1 LPTPTERQMPTQPK
15 VTCFGELLIDMIST
29 TIGDLTQTENFLKKF
44 GGAPANTA
52 VGLAKLGTNVSFIGK
67 VGNDPFGH
75 FLKKE
80 LENQNVDTS
89 SLVVSDDQR
98 TTLAF
103 VSQTKTGG
111 RDFYFFRGAH
121 ETVSEEEVSL
131 PQNTII
137 FHLGSLTQTNPIT
150 QKATQ
155 KLINQARKNKAL
167 ISYDPNLRKNLWDDL
182 ILAEKIIRET
192 AKKVDIFKISE
203 EETQFLTNTK
213 DPQKAAKKLFT
224 KNLQALFIT
233 LGPKGNYYKT
243 KKYEG
248 FIPTMR
254 VQVVDTT
261 GAGDA
266 FNAGYLHGIYK
277 AQKSISQMT
286 KPELEKILES
296 ANVIAALTTTK
307 KGAITAFPGKEELKR
322 YLIT

>member
-1 LPTPTERQMPTQPK
+1 MPQQQPK
-15 VTCFGELLIDMIST
+15 VVCFGELLIDMIST
-29 TIGDLTQTENFLKKF
+29 TIGDLTETENFLKKF

-52 VGLAKLGTNVSFIGK
+52 VGLAKLGASVSFIGK

-80 LENQNVDTS
+80 LEKQNVDTS
-89 SLVVSDDQR
+89 HLVISNDKR

-121 ETVSEEEVSL
+121 ETVSEKEVSL
-131 PQNTII
+131 PKNTAI
-137 FHLGSLTQTNPIT
+137 FHFGSLTQTNPTT

-155 KLINQARKNKAL
+155 KLIGEARKNHAL
-167 ISYDPNLRKNLWDDL
+167 ISYDPNIRKNLWDDL
-182 ILAEKIIRET
+182 SLAETIIRET

-203 EETQFLTNTK
+203 EETQFLTKTK
-213 DPQKAAKKLFT
+213 DPKKAAETLFT

-233 LGPKGNYYKT
+233 LGPKGSYYKT
-243 KKYEG
+243 KRYEG

-254 VQVVDTT
+254 VQVIDTT

-266 FNAGYLHGIYK
+266 FNAGYINGIYK
-277 AQKSISQMT
+277 AGKSVSQMT
-286 KPELEKILES
+286 KPELEKILEA
-296 ANVIAALTTTK
+296 ANVIAALSTTK
-307 KGAITAFPGKEELKR
+307 KGAITAFPSKEDLKR
-322 YLIT
+322 YLIN